1 MPLTMHYNNQNI
13 WRDGIVST
21 QGQRHERFSDSVMEP
36 LGHRSIGGLAAVGTR
51 TTTTR
56 LDSSNAPAG
65 TTVTEIWYAPELEEL
80 LSLHMTTK
88 ADPQTRATALPSFD
102 LTQVRREDPDPKL
115 FYPPQGYRIQA
126 AYPYSR

>member
-1 MPLTMHYNNQNI
+1 M
-13 WRDGIVST
+13 
-21 QGQRHERFSDSVMEP
+21 
-36 LGHRSIGGLAAVGTR
+36 
-51 TTTTR
+51 
-56 LDSSNAPAG
+56 
-65 TTVTEIWYAPELEEL
+65 TEIWYAPELEEL